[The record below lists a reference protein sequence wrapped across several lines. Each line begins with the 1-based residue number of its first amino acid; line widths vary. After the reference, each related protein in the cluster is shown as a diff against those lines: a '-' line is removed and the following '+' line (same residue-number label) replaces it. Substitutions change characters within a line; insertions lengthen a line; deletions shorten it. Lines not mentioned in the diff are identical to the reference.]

1 MDLNFYSI
9 GLTPMLESSERL
21 IYLDHGATTPM
32 RDEVLESMMPFLKE
46 SFGNPSSI
54 YTLAQ
59 EARNAVEDSRR
70 TISRLIGA
78 RASEITFTSG
88 GTESDNA
95 AIKGGAIAMRQ
106 LGTHIVTTSIEHH
119 AVLHTCHQMEQ
130 FGFEVTY
137 LPVDQHG
144 RVSQSDVTS
153 AITDKFRPSIVW
165 RKFVTVHDYLCTPI
179 ANNIIWITI
188 Q

>member
-1 MDLNFYSI
+1 MS
-9 GLTPMLESSERL
+9 ESSERL

-32 RDEVLESMMPFLKE
+32 RDEVLASMMPFLKE

-54 YTLAQ
+54 YMLAQ

-70 TISRLIGA
+70 TISRIIGA
-78 RASEITFTSG
+78 RSSEITFTSG

-95 AIKGGAIAMRQ
+95 AIKGGAMAMRQ
-106 LGTHIVTTSIEHH
+106 LGNHIITTSIEHH

-137 LPVDQHG
+137 LPVDCFG
-144 RVSQSDVTS
+144 MVSPLDVAE
-153 AITDKFRPSIVW
+153 AITDETVLVSIMV
-165 RKFVTVHDYLCTPI
+165 
-179 ANNIIWITI
+179 ANNEIGTIHQSLIIGYTHGTTP
-188 Q
+188 